1 MNASAV
7 RMPLKGS
14 PPTFQYGLPVI
25 IFVFFFAAVLKVPF
39 YTGFTS
45 AISLVLLYYCYAGT
59 MISILAIPA
68 FPTTKN

>member
-25 IFVFFFAAVLKVPF
+25 IFVFFFAAVLQSSV
-39 YTGFTS
+39 FTWLIPT
-45 AISLVLLYYCYAGT
+45 ISVVLLYYYYAGIT
-59 MISILAIPA
+59 FSILALPA
-68 FPTTKN
+68 FPLAKN